1 MVNFNGDLLPAS
13 SHFTNH
19 HNRGL
24 RYGDA
29 LFERIKSTGKSLLFL
44 ESHYFRLMASMRQLR
59 MEIPM
64 EFTLEFLQEEID
76 KTLTAAGLSGKPAG
90 VRLTV
95 FRQDGVGYL
104 PESLEVSYLIEAT
117 PLAQATFAL
126 GATPFTADLFR
137 DYYLQADG
145 LSRLDH
151 AGKLPQVLAS
161 IYARDNGLDTCLLV
175 NHRKEVAGGI
185 HGNLFLRKGN
195 QIKTP
200 PQGSGCAEG
209 VLWKVLLK
217 QKWAEN
223 PYEITEAVVSPFEL
237 QQADELFLL
246 DSLTGIQPITHYRK
260 AVYGTE
266 ASEYFTRGL
275 NELVLTEA

>member
-13 SHFTNH
+13 SHFLNH
-19 HNRGL
+19 QNRGL

-29 LFERIKSTGKSLLFL
+29 LCESIKSTGHALLFL
-44 ESHYFRLMASMRQLR
+44 EAHYFRLMASMRQLR

-76 KTLTAAGLSGKPAG
+76 KTLVAAGLSGKPAG

-95 FRQDGVGYL
+95 FRQEGGAYL
-104 PESLEVSYLIEAT
+104 PASLEVSYVIEAT
-117 PLAQATFAL
+117 PGAHAAYVL

-151 AGKLPQVLAS
+151 SNKLPQVLAG

-185 HGNLFLRKGN
+185 GGTLFLRKGTR
-195 QIKTP
+195 IKTP
-200 PQGSGCAEG
+200 PLGSGCADG
-209 VLWKVLLK
+209 VLRKVLLK
-217 QKWAEN
+217 EQWTGN
-223 PYEITEAVVSPFEL
+223 PYEMAEEAISPFEL

-246 DSLTGIQPITHYRK
+246 DSLTGIQPVTHYRK
-260 AVYGTE
+260 AVFVTE
-266 ASEYFTRGL
+266 AAEYFIRGL
-275 NELVLTEA
+275 NDLALSAP